1 MRPLLRWLSS
11 HAALLAASAI
21 LLGVVAA
28 LLSGFFAS
36 TTTLGAH
43 DWDQMEGN
51 RYFVVKSLRA
61 FGQFP
66 FWDPYSCGGFSAW
79 GGAESDTT
87 VVSPFLPVYLALPL
101 ATAVRVEVT
110 VLVVLMVVGLWFFA
124 RHYVEDPLAL
134 AFVCLVG
141 GLNSRGALQAAL
153 GHTWHLYYA
162 GMPWVLGAFD
172 RAMDEARPQRRTLW
186 LAVGAIIFALMIY
199 GGGIYPVPHTALCLV
214 CIGAYRAGAARSWRP
229 LVTAVGLL
237 AWGAMFAAPKL
248 FAIQEV
254 MSRFPRHAPST
265 EFVPP
270 LVWIQMFVS
279 SAGQFPD
286 LHAPGLPYLWHEFGQ
301 YVGFVPLGVLVWGNR
316 ARLPADPRREAVR
329 IVGYFMMMLALGY
342 IGPWGLLHLIPP
354 FSSQRVPSRFTYP
367 GFILISIVAGCAIES
382 ALPGWKERW
391 GSRKVEAVR
400 WSVFVIC
407 AAMIAREDRL
417 CTLPWFGLEVPAQ
430 AEREAPFV
438 QYRETP
444 PEYVYAPN
452 DQMSSK
458 ASNGATGLLRLE
470 ANVGSIKCSEFA
482 GLNHDVASRAD
493 GRPPLLGARGI
504 GDPLYRGEFW
514 VEPAAGAAGVDLV
527 RWTPNLV
534 VLKTHDTETGDVV
547 VLNQNWAAGWTANGV
562 PALNHDEVN
571 AYRVTSP
578 DETVT
583 FRYRPR
589 TLTAGLVVLL
599 LALMLI
605 PVAAL
610 LARRHRVDR

>member
-1 MRPLLRWLSS
+1 
-11 HAALLAASAI
+11 
-21 LLGVVAA
+21 
-28 LLSGFFAS
+28 
-36 TTTLGAH
+36 
-43 DWDQMEGN
+43 
-51 RYFVVKSLRA
+51 
-61 FGQFP
+61 
-66 FWDPYSCGGFSAW
+66 
-79 GGAESDTT
+79 
-87 VVSPFLPVYLALPL
+87 
-101 ATAVRVEVT
+101 
-110 VLVVLMVVGLWFFA
+110 
-124 RHYVEDPLAL
+124 
-134 AFVCLVG
+134 
-141 GLNSRGALQAAL
+141 
-153 GHTWHLYYA
+153 
-162 GMPWVLGAFD
+162 
-172 RAMDEARPQRRTLW
+172 
-186 LAVGAIIFALMIY
+186 
-199 GGGIYPVPHTALCLV
+199 
-214 CIGAYRAGAARSWRP
+214 
-229 LVTAVGLL
+229 
-237 AWGAMFAAPKL
+237 
-248 FAIQEV
+248 
-254 MSRFPRHAPST
+254 
-265 EFVPP
+265 
-270 LVWIQMFVS
+270 
-279 SAGQFPD
+279 
-286 LHAPGLPYLWHEFGQ
+286 
-301 YVGFVPLGVLVWGNR
+301 
-316 ARLPADPRREAVR
+316 
-329 IVGYFMMMLALGY
+329 
-342 IGPWGLLHLIPP
+342 
-354 FSSQRVPSRFTYP
+354 
-367 GFILISIVAGCAIES
+367 
-382 ALPGWKERW
+382 
-391 GSRKVEAVR
+391 
-400 WSVFVIC
+400 
-407 AAMIAREDRL
+407 MIAREDRL